1 MFNLIKIIIKYVFN
15 MFSNPEIN
23 NNNTNNLL
31 KYVNNNVNNNDNN
44 NILYTEL
51 KVFELKV
58 FELNLEDAE
67 NYYSDEDIAKYK

>member
-1 MFNLIKIIIKYVFN
+1 

-51 KVFELKV
+51 KVFEL
-58 FELNLEDAE
+58 NLEDKGD
-67 NYYSDEDIAKYK
+67 YYSDEDIAKYK